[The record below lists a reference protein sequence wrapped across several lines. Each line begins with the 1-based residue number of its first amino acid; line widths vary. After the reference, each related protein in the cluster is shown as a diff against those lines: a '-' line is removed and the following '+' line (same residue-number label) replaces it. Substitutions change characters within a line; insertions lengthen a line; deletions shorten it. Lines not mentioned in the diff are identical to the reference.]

1 MELFN
6 ISKTAFVNFYIKR
19 GDLFYFNFQVCD
31 ENNVPQD
38 LSIYT
43 SAKMQIRESEISNP
57 VLTFTSTGS
66 SPTIIISNLSRG
78 QIIISGAT
86 EPVSSNVYHY
96 DLELKK
102 TNNFKET
109 CMSGKIFFDCD
120 YTN

>member
-6 ISKTAFVNFYIKR
+6 ISKTAFADFYIKR

-31 ENNVPQD
+31 ENNVQQD
-38 LSIYT
+38 LSIYN
-43 SAKMQIRESEISNP
+43 SARMQIRESEILNP

-66 SPTIIISNLSRG
+66 SPTINISNLSAG

-86 EPVSSNVYHY
+86 EPIVFNVYYY
-96 DLELKK
+96 DLELKR
-102 TNNFKET
+102 TNNLKET
-109 CMSGKIFFDCD
+109 CMSGKIYFDCD